1 MDLPSE
7 EKERFLFITKYKK
20 HITAVVVILVC
31 ILIVYNLEGYVNAP
45 PGLAG
50 KQIRSDPASDKQWNL
65 EQFEKSVALLNSKTN

>member
-1 MDLPSE
+1 MDSPSD

-20 HITAVVVILVC
+20 HIVAVIVILVF

-50 KQIRSDPASDKQWNL
+50 KQIRSDPANTKQWNL

>member
-7 EKERFLFITKYKK
+7 EKEFLFIKKYKK
-20 HITAVVVILVC
+20 HIVAAIVLLVVIL
-31 ILIVYNLEGYVNAP
+31 IAYNVQGYVNAP

-50 KQIRSDPASDKQWNL
+50 KQIRSDPANNKDWNL

>member
-1 MDLPSE
+1 MDLQSE

-20 HITAVVVILVC
+20 HIAAVIVILVF

-50 KQIRSDPASDKQWNL
+50 KQIRSDPANDKQWNI

>member
-7 EKERFLFITKYKK
+7 EKERFLFVSKYKK
-20 HITAVVVILVC
+20 HIAAVIVILVF

-45 PGLAG
+45 SGLAG